1 VSGPGDPITAFLA
14 RSGWGDASRQP
25 IAGDA
30 STRRYERL
38 RRRGE
43 GGAGETAIL
52 MRAAPDASFDAF
64 LAVDELLAGLALSVP
79 GIEAREPAH
88 GLLLLEDFGDASF
101 AALLDG
107 GAAPEPLLDLA
118 VDVLIHLHRRFRPE
132 LAAELSLPAYDAPA
146 FLEQLALFPEQ
157 FLPTV
162 LDGGALAEAGRS
174 FTEAWSGLLG
184 RACRVPSSLLL
195 RDYHAGNLMRL
206 ERRDGV
212 RGCGLL
218 DFQDAGQGPITYD
231 LVSLL
236 EDARRDSPQGLRER
250 GLNRYL
256 AAFPDLDRAT
266 FDTSCAILATMR
278 HFRVITVFT
287 RLAGQ
292 GRDDYLAHLPRLWR
306 LIGAHLAAPALAPL
320 AEWSAEWLPDQTYGR

>member
-1 VSGPGDPITAFLA
+1 VSGPGDPIAAFLT
-14 RSGWGDASRQP
+14 RSGWGQASRRP

-30 STRRYERL
+30 SGRRYERL

-64 LAVDELLAGLALSVP
+64 LAVAELLAGLALSVP
-79 GIEAREPAH
+79 GIEAREPEQ
-88 GLLLLEDFGDASF
+88 GLLVLEDFGDASF
-101 AALLDG
+101 AVLLDG

-132 LAAELSLPAYDAPA
+132 LATELSLPAYDAPA
-146 FLEQLALFPEQ
+146 FLEQVTLFSEV

-162 LDGGALAEAGRS
+162 LDGGALGEAGRD

-184 RACRVPSSLLL
+184 RACGVPGSLLL
-195 RDYHAGNLMRL
+195 RDYHVGNLMRL

-236 EDARRDSPQGLRER
+236 EDARRDSPPGLRER
-250 GLNRYL
+250 GLARYL
-256 AAFPDLDRAT
+256 AAFPSLDRAA
-266 FDTSCAILATMR
+266 FDASCAILATMR
-278 HFRVITVFT
+278 HFRVIAVFT
-287 RLAGQ
+287 RLADQ
-292 GRDDYLAHLPRLWR
+292 GRDDYLVHLPRLWR
-306 LIGAHLAAPALAPL
+306 LIEGHLTHPCLAPV
-320 AEWSAEWLPDQTYGR
+320 AEWSAEWLPDQPLDQ